1 MAEAMAGILSSA
13 VAFILIIVSTASV
26 DPEPPEYLGPY
37 SNESARWPFGGCAEV
52 QKIYPAPGRKLPPP
66 KFYEKNWNIRV
77 TVVFSRPV
85 TRVLWPFDDRAW
97 IQSKFLRKE
106 FKRFK
111 PPETTGNSRSGLLR
125 DDLPNLVHCAKWACL
140 VAIHGEW
147 IQFWRASVAPT
158 ERGNIFNDE
167 YEFSFSLSKS
177 LEDRVR

>member
-1 MAEAMAGILSSA
+1 MAGTFGQAIAFTLLIVF
-13 VAFILIIVSTASV
+13 VASL
-26 DPEPPEYLGPY
+26 DPEPPEFLGPY
-37 SNESARWPFGGCAEV
+37 TNESARWPFGGCAEV
-52 QKIYPAPGRKLPPP
+52 LKIYPAPGRKLPPP
-66 KFYEKNWNIRV
+66 KTYEENWNVKV

-97 IQSKFLRKE
+97 IQSKFLRTTKQE
-106 FKRFK
+106 FERFN
-111 PPETTGNSRSGLLR
+111 TRNGHSGLLR
-125 DDLPNLVHCAKWACL
+125 DDIPNLVRCAKWACL

-158 ERGNIFNDE
+158 NRGNIFNDE